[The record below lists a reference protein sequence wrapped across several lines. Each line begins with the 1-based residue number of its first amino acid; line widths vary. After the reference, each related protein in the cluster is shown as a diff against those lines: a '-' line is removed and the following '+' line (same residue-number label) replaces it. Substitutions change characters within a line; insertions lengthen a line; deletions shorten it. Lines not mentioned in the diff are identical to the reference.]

1 MYCAFCKAAYP
12 HEVRRIIPLG
22 LILLATGVW
31 ASSTFLTGATSAAAT
46 GVTLTLPGAPMSG
59 LDRTPVQLEMDI
71 YRPTRS
77 PAPAVVLAHGFGGSK
92 DAVTQEA
99 QFLVER
105 GFVVVAY
112 SARGFGRSTGA
123 ISMNAPEFEVADAS
137 KIIDYLAAQNYVRQE
152 ATGDPVVGFAG
163 GSYGG
168 ALALMVAGN
177 DPRVDAISADIT
189 WNDLEA
195 ALFAQSTLPPKTTG
209 VFKELWS
216 GLFFSAGLQTT
227 DGRVTTCGR
236 FTASWCAAY
245 SEAAAQG
252 VLTPGSRA
260 LMAASSPKS
269 ITAKITAPTLL
280 GGGQSDSL
288 FPLQQVNANAQQIMQ
303 ANPKTPV
310 KVIWHGQG
318 HDGGID
324 ESERLLGEIAKW
336 FDTYLAGAAAATSA
350 TDFEVSLVQGSAFR
364 NRGQGT
370 VEVLTAPQYP
380 GLFGDSSSTISLVG
394 PRQEVLAPAGGV
406 PAAIS
411 SLPGAGGLAAIA
423 GSLLALPLPNQ
434 TATFASAPLTDPLR
448 IVGAPRARIK
458 VQSAAQQADV
468 VLFASVRVI
477 GPTGQP
483 VLPKGLVAPIRLTNI
498 GPEPTTVEI
507 ELPVIAI
514 DIAAGEQ
521 LALVVGTT
529 DQAYRLPS
537 GPAVYAIEL
546 ADTGLTVPV
555 VSLTSANPTTPL
567 WVTPLI
573 GVGAV
578 IVIALAVIL
587 LRPRRG
593 SANTRTDLLDVPIA
607 VEGLTKSF
615 GSKVKAVDDVT
626 FSVPRGVVLGL
637 LGPNGAGKTTTM
649 RMVMGLIYPAAGA
662 AYIFGQRVF
671 PGAATISSI
680 GSFIE
685 GPGFLPHLSGRE
697 NLDLYWRASGRGH
710 LDPHLDEVLDVAG
723 LGSAIERKVR
733 TYSQG
738 MRQRLGIAQAMLG
751 LPDVLVLDEPTNG
764 LDPPQIREMRKVL
777 KHYVASGK
785 TVIISSH
792 LLSEVE
798 QTCSHVVVMNHGTVI
813 AKGMVA
819 ELLEGRTGLSLE
831 DVFMEIVGEGHEV
844 VTS

>member
-1 MYCAFCKAAYP
+1 
-12 HEVRRIIPLG
+12 VRRIFS
-22 LILLATGVW
+22 LALVIIMAGGSVAW
-31 ASSTFLTGATSAAAT
+31 ANSAWADPT
-46 GVTLTLPGAPMSG
+46 ETLTLPGAPTSA
-59 LDRTPVQLEMDI
+59 LDRTPVQLQMDI
-71 YRPTRS
+71 YRPAQS

-92 DAVTQEA
+92 DAVAQEA

-112 SARGFGRSTGA
+112 SARGFGGSTGA

-137 KIIDYLAAQNYVRQE
+137 KIIDYLGDQTYVTQE
-152 ATGDPVVGFAG
+152 VAGDPMVGFAG

-168 ALALMVAGN
+168 ALALMIAGY
-177 DPRVDAISADIT
+177 DSRVDAISADIT

-195 ALFAQSTLPPKTTG
+195 ALFAQSTLPAKTTG

-227 DGRVTTCGR
+227 DGQVTTCGR
-236 FTASWCAAY
+236 FTPTWCAAY
-245 SEAAAQG
+245 SDAAAQG
-252 VLTPGSRA
+252 ILTAESQA

-269 ITAKITAPTLL
+269 ITAKITVPTLL

-288 FPLQQVNANAQQIMQ
+288 FPLQQVNANAEQIMQ
-303 ANPKTPV
+303 ANPNTPV

-318 HDGGID
+318 HDGGVD
-324 ESERLLGEIAKW
+324 ESERLREISARW
-336 FDTYLAGAAAATSA
+336 FDTYLAGAAPVAGAA
-350 TDFEVSLVQGSAFR
+350 DFEVSLTQGSAFG
-364 NRGQGT
+364 NRDQGT
-370 VEVLTAPQYP
+370 IEVLTAPRYP
-380 GLFGDSSSTISLVG
+380 GVFGVASSTITLGG
-394 PRQEVLAPAGGV
+394 PRQDVLAPAGGV
-406 PAAIS
+406 PAALS
-411 SLPGAGGLAAIA
+411 SLPGTGGLAALA
-423 GSLLALPLPNQ
+423 GSLLSLPLPNQ
-434 TATFASAPLTDPLR
+434 TASFASAPLVDPLR
-448 IVGAPRARIK
+448 IIGAPRARIS
-458 VQSAAQQADV
+458 VTSAERLDDV

-483 VLPKGLVAPIRLTNI
+483 LLPKGIVAPIRLTDI
-498 GPEPTTVEI
+498 GPTPTTVEI
-507 ELPVIAI
+507 QLPVLVL
-514 DIAAGEQ
+514 DVSAGER

-537 GPAVYAIEL
+537 GPAVYSIEL
-546 ADTGLTVPV
+546 ADTELSVPV
-555 VSLTSANPTTPL
+555 VPLTSASPTTPL

-573 GVGAV
+573 GLGAV
-578 IVIALAVIL
+578 VIIALAVIL

-593 SANTRTDLLDVPIA
+593 SANTRTDLMDVPIA
-607 VEGLTKSF
+607 VECLTKNF
-615 GSKVKAVDDVT
+615 GSRVKAVDNVT
-626 FSVPRGVVLGL
+626 FQVPRGVVLGL

-649 RMVMGLIYPAAGA
+649 RMVMGLIYPASGDSF
-662 AYIFGQRVF
+662 IFGQRVF
-671 PGAATISSI
+671 PGAPAIAHI

-697 NLDLYWRASGRGH
+697 NLDLYWRGSGREH
-710 LDPHLDEVLDVAG
+710 LDPHLAEILEVAG
-723 LGSAIERKVR
+723 LGSAIDRKVR

-777 KHYVASGK
+777 KDYVANGK
-785 TVIISSH
+785 TVVISSH

-798 QTCSHVVVMNHGTVI
+798 QTCSHVVVMHHGTVI
-813 AKGMVA
+813 ANGTVA
-819 ELLEGRTGLSLE
+819 ELLEGRTGQRLE

-844 VTS
+844 VSS